1 MRCFLPFADSNRGKK
16 TRVTGFP
23 VFMEIESREWTAQ
36 DLTSQLVMQRPWL
49 ADWKYRYNR
58 CTNRGSPVSCF
69 HRCLSHYFK
78 KKNTRR
84 RRKQGKSTILRKG
97 SSQKTAKETEGGKAD
112 FSGSRVR
119 SEIKG
124 GPNVFSRPTVRS
136 LSVHVWPVKTAFNS
150 SQFTRDFR
158 ERKNEIQRTS
168 GVRPA
173 PGIGRN
179 SEWLFAVP

>member
-1 MRCFLPFADSNRGKK
+1 MRCFLPFADSNRGRK

-78 KKNTRR
+78 KKTHKAKKKA
-84 RRKQGKSTILRKG
+84 RKVDD
-97 SSQKTAKETEGGKAD
+97 SSQRFFAKDSERNGRWKSGFFGIACAEWNQRRTERIFEAYG
-112 FSGSRVR
+112 
-119 SEIKG
+119 
-124 GPNVFSRPTVRS
+124 S
-136 LSVHVWPVKTAFNS
+136 LSLCPRVA
-150 SQFTRDFR
+150 R
-158 ERKNEIQRTS
+158 ENC
-168 GVRPA
+168 
-173 PGIGRN
+173 
-179 SEWLFAVP
+179 F